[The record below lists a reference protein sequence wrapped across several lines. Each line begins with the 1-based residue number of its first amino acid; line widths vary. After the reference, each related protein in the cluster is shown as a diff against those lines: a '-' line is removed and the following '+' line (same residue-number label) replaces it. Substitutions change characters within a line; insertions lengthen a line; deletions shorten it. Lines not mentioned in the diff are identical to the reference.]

1 MANPASSHCG
11 ISKANLYGQFS
22 WNIYIFVKISTNIFP
37 NCKIYLSKLQNIFV
51 QIAKYNCQNYQIYLS
66 KLQIYLSKLQ
76 NIFVKIR
83 KVARFIFQ
91 ISKCKFPNFIAT
103 LMASIASSHSG
114 IPPFVADPQ
123 GQFLRRAIFRGQ
135 ILVPILRGEP
145 ELTQNWFFWSLAPP
159 STSLFCMTGKW
170 NYEIEFWKC
179 SSKPRAFGRGKPKL
193 SFSECFCQNN
203 SWNLLP
209 LENLQYM

>member
-1 MANPASSHCG
+1 MWD
-11 ISKANLYGQFS
+11 Y
-22 WNIYIFVKISTNIFP
+22 FVLIAKCICS
-37 NCKIYLSKLQNIFV
+37 NCKMYLSKLQNVFV
-51 QIAKYNCQNYQIYLS
+51 QITKCICPYNILFLS
-66 KLQIYLSKLQ
+66 KFHNEFVQIKKIFVSKFENIFVKITKYICPNCKIYLSKLQ

-145 ELTQNWFFWSLAPP
+145 ELTQNWFF
-159 STSLFCMTGKW
+159 
-170 NYEIEFWKC
+170 
-179 SSKPRAFGRGKPKL
+179 
-193 SFSECFCQNN
+193 
-203 SWNLLP
+203 
-209 LENLQYM
+209 